1 MENTDMV
8 VKPFDEL
15 TPRELYEILKLRFD
29 VFVLE
34 QSCFYD
40 EFDRIDYHATHY
52 AIWDGDHVVCHA
64 RLYWGDAPGEMH
76 IGRVV
81 NSRRGVGVGKRIM
94 RAAMADAWRQ
104 GAQYITIDAQCYVIG
119 FYQDMGFNVISEP
132 FDDCGILHV
141 KMRCDRP

>member
-1 MENTDMV
+1 MV

-15 TPRELYEILKLRFD
+15 TPRELYEIIKLRFD

-40 EFDRIDYHATHY
+40 ELDRIDYRATHY
-52 AIWDGDHVVCHA
+52 AIWEGDHVVCHA
-64 RLYWGDAPGEMH
+64 RLYWGDEPGEMR

-81 NSRRGVGVGKRIM
+81 NSQRRVGLGKRIM
-94 RAAMADAWRQ
+94 QVTMADAWRL
-104 GAQYITIDAQCYVIG
+104 GAQYITIDAQCYAIG
-119 FYQDMGFNVISEP
+119 FYQGVGFEVISEP

-141 KMRCDRP
+141 KMRSYRPAD